1 MRIGVVGTG
10 VIASS
15 WSALFLSH
23 GAEVVLLGRS
33 DESLRRASERIESYL
48 DFLRDHGMIKQMGKL
63 RLTEDIEELRDAE
76 LIEECVVEDLE
87 LKRKI
92 FSELEEVCRKETIL
106 ASSTSGLSITEIQRV
121 LKNPE
126 RSIVT
131 HPINPP
137 HLIPL
142 VEIVPG
148 EMTDRVTV
156 ERAKEIMESFSRVPV
171 VLRKEVPGFIVNRL
185 AAALWREAIDL
196 VMKDVVSVEDVDKV
210 VSFGPGL
217 RWAFMGPFMVYHL
230 GGGEGG
236 IRHFVEHLGGAF
248 SRWWSTMECWSEL
261 TEEMKE
267 KIVKGTE
274 EEVGKRNLRELEK
287 ERDEMLVKL
296 LRLRGLI

>member
-23 GAEVVLLGRS
+23 GVEVVVLGRS
-33 DESLRRASERIESYL
+33 DESLRRASERIESYF
-48 DFLRDHGMIKQMGKL
+48 DFLRNHGMVKREGEL
-63 RLTEDIEELRDAE
+63 RLTGDIRELKDVDF
-76 LIEECVVEDLE
+76 IEECVSENLE

-92 FSELEEVCRKETIL
+92 FSEVEEVCQRETIL
-106 ASSTSGLSITEIQRV
+106 ASSTSGLSITEIQRA
-121 LKNPE
+121 LKSPE
-126 RSIVT
+126 RAIVT
-131 HPINPP
+131 HPVNPP

-148 EMTDRVTV
+148 ERTEKETV
-156 ERAKEIMESFSRVPV
+156 ERAKEVMESFSRVPV
-171 VLRKEVPGFIVNRL
+171 VLKKEVPGFIVNRL

-196 VMKDVVSVEDVDKV
+196 AVKDVVSVEDVDKV

-217 RWAFMGPFMVYHL
+217 RWAFMGPFMIYHL

-236 IRHFVEHLGGAF
+236 IRHFIEHLSDAF
-248 SRWWSTMECWSEL
+248 SQWWSTMECWTEL
-261 TEEMKE
+261 TEEMRE
-267 KIVKGTE
+267 KIIKGTE
-274 EEVGKRNLRELEK
+274 EEVKGKDIRELEK

-296 LRLRGLI
+296 LKLRGLI